1 MGHNQVWRTLDSLV
15 AEFRKRGKPA
25 PSNIIEDLRS
35 AKTMM
40 QVLRADPKRAENVP
54 TIEMY
59 LGNVESHLIFE
70 AHKNFGAQ
78 FAEEWMQKLHDA
90 RKTSDAEE
98 EPLESSSKFVAG
110 VPRDQKWLRFQV
122 SDDMPENAIQKLAAE
137 CGLSTKIQPDGYVLV
152 FGDDSNIKLFIQK
165 TGQKLQRRKAS

>member
-25 PSNIIEDLRS
+25 PSKIIEDLRS

-59 LGNVESHLIFE
+59 LGNVESYLIFE

-78 FAEEWMQKLHDA
+78 FAEEWMHRLQEA

-137 CGLSTKIQPDGYVLV
+137 CGLATKIQPDGYVLV